1 MGKKFASLS
10 FYTKVLIVYIC
21 SLVLA
26 IVSITVNQTQTA
38 ATVLEEENTQN
49 LKMLTEQVA
58 LNFGDHQES
67 VGYSIYSRMAA
78 LEIPALMDSYNQ
90 NPSGAALNALRYS
103 LVQLVTDSS
112 EYNYVL
118 LELSDGTRI
127 NSGWKGT
134 GENTKY
140 NAVHTNCES
149 ILEQNETITYGN
161 SNWCRDSSGNVH
173 IFRDV
178 YTTSPLRRVGRAVF
192 HMKENLFNVS
202 DTYQNVGFLFFDSQ
216 NQYLFAAGM
225 EIPEE
230 KQLEIINDVSSGTLS
245 NQGRWSKQDYF
256 TVSSHSGKWTT
267 VGVSTTAAYR
277 QMVSRVMHDGI
288 QYGLLVLVLGILI
301 LALLIRI
308 VTQKLAQL
316 RKAMSRV
323 AEGDFS
329 QQIPVTGSDDISQL
343 ADSMNY
349 MTTRIQ
355 ELLDEVVEK
364 ERLKKDAEIQILEY
378 KFRSLETQIRPHFIY
393 NALET
398 INAMAKIKGDMEIV
412 EIVKRISRYFRSITV
427 NTTRQFITCQQEFD
441 MLQDYAEI
449 YRFIHGEKLTTSFS
463 AKTAARNALIPT
475 MILQPVVENAL
486 QHGVRTQN
494 ESSDILV
501 HAYVTEDKLN
511 ITVKDTGYGLTPQM
525 EQKLQSGQTEGTK
538 QGGIGVGNVRQRLNL
553 IYGEDAQF
561 TIGNRPEGGV
571 IVKIIIPLT
580 YVEPDILGSDDLDWD
595 LD

>member
-58 LNFGDHQES
+58 LNFGDHQEA
-67 VGYSIYSRMAA
+67 VGQSIYSRMAA

-149 ILEQNETITYGN
+149 ILDQNEAITYGN

-230 KQLEIINDVSSGTLS
+230 KQLEIINDVSGGTLS

-267 VGVSTTAAYR
+267 VGISTTAAYR

-329 QQIPVTGSDDISQL
+329 QQIPVTGTDDISQL

-501 HAYVTEDKLN
+501 HAYVTGDKLN

-525 EQKLQSGQTEGTK
+525 EQKLQSGQAEGTK

>member
-1 MGKKFASLS
+1 M
-10 FYTKVLIVYIC
+10 
-21 SLVLA
+21 
-26 IVSITVNQTQTA
+26 
-38 ATVLEEENTQN
+38 
-49 LKMLTEQVA
+49 
-58 LNFGDHQES
+58 
-67 VGYSIYSRMAA
+67 
-78 LEIPALMDSYNQ
+78 
-90 NPSGAALNALRYS
+90 
-103 LVQLVTDSS
+103 
-112 EYNYVL
+112 
-118 LELSDGTRI
+118 
-127 NSGWKGT
+127 
-134 GENTKY
+134 
-140 NAVHTNCES
+140 
-149 ILEQNETITYGN
+149 
-161 SNWCRDSSGNVH
+161 
-173 IFRDV
+173 
-178 YTTSPLRRVGRAVF
+178 
-192 HMKENLFNVS
+192 
-202 DTYQNVGFLFFDSQ
+202 
-216 NQYLFAAGM
+216 
-225 EIPEE
+225 
-230 KQLEIINDVSSGTLS
+230 
-245 NQGRWSKQDYF
+245 
-256 TVSSHSGKWTT
+256 
-267 VGVSTTAAYR
+267 
-277 QMVSRVMHDGI
+277 
-288 QYGLLVLVLGILI
+288 LGILI
-301 LALLIRI
+301 LAVLIRI
-308 VTQKLAQL
+308 VTRKLEQL
-316 RKAMSRV
+316 RKAMARV

-343 ADSMNY
+343 AESMNY
-349 MTTRIQ
+349 MTTRIR

-412 EIVKRISRYFRSITV
+412 DIVKRISRYFRSITV

-501 HAYVTEDKLN
+501 HAYVTGDKLN

-525 EQKLQSGQTEGTK
+525 EQKLQSGQAEGTK

>member
-38 ATVLEEENTQN
+38 ADVLEEESTHN

-58 LNFGDHQES
+58 LNFGEHQET

-90 NPSGAALNALRYS
+90 NPSGTALNALRYS
-103 LVQLVTDSS
+103 LVQMVTDSS

-118 LELSDGTRI
+118 LELADGTRI
-127 NSGWKGT
+127 NSGWKGI
-134 GENTKY
+134 GENT
-140 NAVHTNCES
+140 NHSAVHTNCET
-149 ILEQNETITYGN
+149 ILDENRIVTYGN
-161 SNWCRDSSGNVH
+161 SNWTRDSSGNVH

-178 YTTSPLRRVGRAVF
+178 YTTSPLRRVGKAVF
-192 HMKENLFNVS
+192 HMKENLFSVS
-202 DTYQNVGFLFFDSQ
+202 DTFQNVGFLFFDAQ
-216 NQYLFAAGM
+216 EQYLFAAGM

-230 KQLEIINDVSSGTLS
+230 KKLEIIDGISNGTLS

-256 TVSSHSGKWTT
+256 TVSSRSGRWTA
-267 VGVSTTAAYR
+267 VGISTTTAYR
-277 QMVSRVMHDGI
+277 QMVNRIMQDGI
-288 QYGLLVLVLGILI
+288 QYGLLALVLGILI
-301 LALLIRI
+301 LAVLIRI
-308 VTQKLAQL
+308 VTRKLEQL
-316 RKAMSRV
+316 RKAMARV

-343 ADSMNY
+343 AESMNY
-349 MTTRIQ
+349 MTTRIR

-412 EIVKRISRYFRSITV
+412 DIVKRISRYFRSITV

-501 HAYVTEDKLN
+501 HAYVTGDKLN

-525 EQKLQSGQTEGTK
+525 EQKLQSGQAEGTK